1 MGLRDIRTLTA
12 LAVIGLSGWS
22 ICCGWTIVRFSLA
35 STKATSH
42 EERARAVRPWIGAPG
57 VAAAAME
64 ASLTDAAGPTDAD
77 TIRTRSEEFEALL
90 TRRPMSSLGWLS
102 LASMRLVSEQPVDRI
117 LGALTLSSLTGANEG
132 RAMSQRGI
140 FALWQ
145 WESMPVDVRK
155 RLAAD
160 LAASMLERAM
170 SSPEQTTAYEI
181 LAVKSADTRREIADL
196 LRADGLSADD
206 LRRIGL

>member
-1 MGLRDIRTLTA
+1 MGLREIRTLTA
-12 LAVIGLSGWS
+12 LAVIGLSGWTMS
-22 ICCGWTIVRFSLA
+22 CGWTIVRFSLA
-35 STKATSH
+35 NTKAASH

-64 ASLTDAAGPTDAD
+64 ASLMDAAGPTDAD

-90 TRRPMSSLGWLS
+90 ARRPMSSLSWLS
-102 LASMRLVSEQPVDRI
+102 LASMRLVSEQPIDRI

-145 WESMPVDVRK
+145 WESMPADVRK

-160 LAASMLERAM
+160 LAGSMLERAM
-170 SSPEQTTAYEI
+170 SSREQMTAYEI